1 MKNCKNCGWENSD
14 DALFCGKCGSK
25 LAPDSI
31 ACPACGAENSAD
43 MNFCGK
49 CGAKLVPEQKP
60 AVCGRCGAK
69 LDKDAAFCTECG
81 APVNGDVHYSQGSAP
96 APAKAKGASGAIG
109 KVKAF
114 ENKYRVI
121 INGLIAALALVF
133 ALVAF
138 LAPIKVSVP
147 LGNHIAFDTDSDY
160 ESAVAE
166 ISQSPWQIL
175 GAIGYLDLDVNDKKD
190 IEKMKKYNDILDKVS
205 KRLSL
210 YAIANPE
217 IASDKNNVIKITN
230 QILAEVLEDY
240 NALGYILSYTTI
252 NGYDLVMGT
261 VGQEKDMGAELDY
274 ERDVALDSLIT
285 ALVALALQFA
295 AGILSLVF
303 LGFAI
308 YGMVKR
314 KGYNLYKFLIP
325 VTIISGIALCVQ
337 ALGAGLVPGGA
348 AFAIALTAMLA
359 MLCCGTVGSL
369 LAGNGAALTVK
380 RAVYA
385 AVMLVCFF
393 VMTGHFLSVNAM
405 IGANGVDG
413 AGNIKIAAPVGS
425 ALDTF
430 IMSLTFTGMT
440 ISNTKVTFEYS
451 TLSQA
456 SAVLTLVLGFV
467 AFCLLFAGALLAL
480 LSLVSE
486 KRNHAADI
494 AVAFCAIMALL
505 LFAILPAILG
515 AVDSAP
521 EIPTGSKNAV
531 GTVVFEF
538 SARAHVYV
546 SLVFAVVATVF
557 WLVFR
562 PEKARKNA

>member
-14 DALFCGKCGSK
+14 DALYCGKCGSK

-81 APVNGDVHYSQGSAP
+81 APVNGEAHYSQGSAP

-114 ENKYRVI
+114 ENKHHYI

-138 LAPIKVSVP
+138 LAPIKVAMP
-147 LGNHIAFDTDSDY
+147 AGMNIGEAD
-160 ESAVAE
+160 ESEIELSATE

-175 GAIGYLDLDVNDKKD
+175 GAIGYIDISGDVKKVED
-190 IEKMKKYNDILDKVS
+190 FIPMYRKIEKQYNIYLAENKFDSESEKLQK
-205 KRLSL
+205 LQ
-210 YAIANPE
+210 E
-217 IASDKNNVIKITN
+217 IT
-230 QILAEVLEDY
+230 AEVLEDN
-240 NALGYILSYTTI
+240 NALGYILATTSV
-252 NGYDLVMGT
+252 GAYDHFMTIIVEGK
-261 VGQEKDMGAELDY
+261 VQAEQSLGKMLDY
-274 ERDVALDSLIT
+274 EHGVALDSLIT

-314 KGYNLYKFLIP
+314 KGYDLYKLLIP

-348 AFAIALTAMLA
+348 VFAIALTAMLA
-359 MLCCGTVGSL
+359 MLCCGTAGSL
-369 LAGNGAALTVK
+369 IAGNGVALTVK

-393 VMTGHFLSVNAM
+393 VMTGHFLSVNAV
-405 IGANGVDG
+405 IGAGGED
-413 AGNIKIAAPVGS
+413 AGNIKISAPVGS

-430 IMSLTFTGMT
+430 IMSLTFTGMGT
-440 ISNTKVTFEYS
+440 GDSKISFEYS

-456 SAVLTLVLGFV
+456 SAVLTLVLGFI

-486 KRNHAADI
+486 KRNHTADI
-494 AVAFCAIMALL
+494 AVAFFAIMALL
-505 LFAILPAILG
+505 LFAILPAIFG

-521 EIPTGSKNAV
+521 EIPTGSKNVV

-546 SLVFAVVATVF
+546 SLVFAVVAAVF
-557 WLVFR
+557 WLIFR